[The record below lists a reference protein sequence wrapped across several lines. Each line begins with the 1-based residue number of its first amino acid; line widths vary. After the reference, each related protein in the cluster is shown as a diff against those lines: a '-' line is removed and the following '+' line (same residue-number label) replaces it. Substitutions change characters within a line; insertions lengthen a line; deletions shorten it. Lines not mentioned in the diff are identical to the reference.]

1 MSHIFFRE
9 GRSASGFLSI
19 IVKLSLIQLFVTIID
34 KLNDF
39 VSRNASFFFKKKN
52 SYITNWNSNIMCG
65 LTIKKKLP
73 NKLDHRNFYEFGHQQ
88 EQIVLL
94 SSLNC

>member
-1 MSHIFFRE
+1 M
-9 GRSASGFLSI
+9 
-19 IVKLSLIQLFVTIID
+19 KLSLIQLFVTIID

-39 VSRNASFFFKKKN
+39 VSRNASFFLKIKQLHYELELKYN
-52 SYITNWNSNIMCG
+52 VQVNN
-65 LTIKKKLP
+65 KKKLP

>member
-1 MSHIFFRE
+1 M
-9 GRSASGFLSI
+9 FLGM
-19 IVKLSLIQLFVTIID
+19 Q
-34 KLNDF
+34 
-39 VSRNASFFFKKKN
+39 AFFKKQLHYELELKYN
-52 SYITNWNSNIMCG
+52 VRVNNK
-65 LTIKKKLP
+65 KKKLP